1 MARACGK
8 PVVAIAGTIRDYDA
22 SSGMFDAVEASSPAG
37 MPLDE
42 AMRRGAELVAD
53 AAERAVRAFV

>member
-1 MARACGK
+1 
-8 PVVAIAGTIRDYDA
+8 
-22 SSGMFDAVEASSPAG
+22 MFDAVAASTPAG
-37 MPLDE
+37 MALDE